1 MPRKHNEHRA
11 KNPTRSFEEFD
22 VGLQGLAK
30 QVPDASTFVVRVWRE
45 TREPPRRGSIFRGT
59 VSDLRGA
66 HIASFSSVARLFE
79 FIAGSSGFL
88 LVLQR
93 DGDAADAGAPA
104 PDSLSSR

>member
-1 MPRKHNEHRA
+1 MPRKHDEHRA
-11 KNPTRSFEEFD
+11 KNPTRSLD
-22 VGLQGLAK
+22 GLDLGGQQGLAQ
-30 QVPDASTFVVRVWRE
+30 QVPDAGTYVVRLWRE

-59 VSDLRGA
+59 VSDLHGA

-93 DGDAADAGAPA
+93 DGDVADAGAP
-104 PDSLSSR
+104 DSSSSR

>member
-1 MPRKHNEHRA
+1 M
-11 KNPTRSFEEFD
+11 
-22 VGLQGLAK
+22 
-30 QVPDASTFVVRVWRE
+30 WRE

-59 VSDLRGA
+59 VSDVRGA

-93 DGDAADAGAPA
+93 DGDLPDAGTS
-104 PDSLSSR
+104 DSSSRR